1 MGVQQTI
8 DQGAEQTRAA
18 VESQERGQGFHKSLF

>member
-1 MGVQQTI
+1 MGVLQTI

-18 VESQERGQGFHKSLF
+18 VESQERGGGSP